1 VYARSV
7 SAEPL
12 VSVIIATYNRSRVL
26 ARAIDSVRQSTLPDW
41 ELLVVGDHCTDDTD
55 DVVASFGDPRIT
67 FRNLAQNVGEQSGPH
82 NHALRLARGRYIS
95 FLNHDDMYFPDHLAW
110 SIAWLEQSGAD
121 FVWGPLLV
129 GEPTPSDDLT
139 QGKWRFR
146 LSGVTPGDDYDPDI
160 FVFASAWL
168 LTRDLAARVGPWR
181 PARETFVTSSQDWV
195 HRAWRAGARMRF
207 HPRPG
212 VMALP
217 ANARAGS
224 YAAAVSQ
231 EHEYFGAQMRDNP
244 RFRDMAIEMAAV
256 AGEREANRYRTGR
269 AWRENV
275 RALLFRPVSA
285 VARSLGVHPYAPFV
299 ALRYGWKG
307 NLVNTMR
314 RHVGLEAP
322 VPRSRGGAR

>member
-1 VYARSV
+1 MYARIV

-26 ARAIDSVRQSTLPDW
+26 AHAIESVRQSTLSDW
-41 ELLVVGDHCTDDTD
+41 ELLVVGDHCTDDTG

-67 FRNLAQNVGEQSGPH
+67 FRNLPQNVGEQSGPH

-95 FLNHDDMYFPDHLAW
+95 FLNHDDMYFPDHLAS
-110 SIAWLEQSGAD
+110 SIAWLEQARAD

-129 GEPTPSDDLT
+129 GEPTPPDDLT
-139 QGKWRFR
+139 QGRWRFR

-168 LTRDLAARVGPWR
+168 LTRELATRLGPWR
-181 PARETFVTSSQDWV
+181 PARETFVTSSQDWA
-195 HRAWRAGARMRF
+195 HRAWRSGARMRF

-212 VMALP
+212 VIALP
-217 ANARAGS
+217 ANARARS
-224 YAAAVSQ
+224 YAAAISP
-231 EHEYFGAQMRDNP
+231 EHEYFGAQMRENP

-275 RALLFRPVSA
+275 RALVFRPVSA

-322 VPRSRGGAR
+322 VRRSRGGA